1 MRVFDAGRLVDGQR
15 GDAIEDARLVV
26 DEAEGSVA
34 AVGPRADVDAP
45 ADADRESLP
54 DATVVPG
61 FVDAHVHLQGARS
74 MDIED
79 WLATPD
85 AEAAARATTDLRR
98 LADAGF
104 TAVRD
109 LGSSVGLGLRSA
121 VRDGEV
127 SGPRVFTS
135 GRAVSQT
142 AGHGDV
148 HGVSYERV
156 ADGTPLSTLADG
168 EAECRTEAR
177 KRLREGVDCL
187 KIMTTGGV
195 LSQRDTPDV
204 RQFTDAEISA
214 MTEEAERVGV
224 DVAAHAQGAAGIVAA
239 LRNGVDTIE
248 HGFHLDSE
256 GLALLAERDATFVPT
271 LAIMHRI
278 TERGDDHGVPEWGL
292 EKSRAARE
300 AHLDA
305 VERAYEAG
313 VPIAAGTDFMGPALV
328 PHGENALEM
337 ELFVDEVGMTEPD
350 ALRAG
355 TRVAARTL
363 PRDDVGTLEPGKRA
377 DFAVLAGNP
386 LADISAVRRVER
398 TYVGGERVDS
408 GRGDDGSG
416 SGAYS

>member
-1 MRVFDAGRLVDGQR
+1 MRVFDAGRLVDGR
-15 GDAIEDARLVV
+15 RDEAIEDARLVV
-26 DEAEGSVA
+26 DDEDGSVA
-34 AVGPRADVDAP
+34 AVGPREAVDAP
-45 ADADRESLP
+45 ADADRVSLP

-74 MDIED
+74 MNIED

-85 AEAAARATTDLRR
+85 SAAAARATTDLRR
-98 LADAGF
+98 LVDAGF

-109 LGSSVGLGLRSA
+109 LGSSVGLGLRAAREDS
-121 VRDGEV
+121 EV
-127 SGPRVFTS
+127 PGPRVFTS
-135 GRAVSQT
+135 GRAISQT

-148 HGVSYERV
+148 HGAAYERV
-156 ADGTPLSTLADG
+156 TDGTPLSTLADG

-177 KRLREGVDCL
+177 KRLRDGVDCL

-204 RQFTDAEISA
+204 RQFTDDEIAA
-214 MTEEAERVGV
+214 MTTEAARVGV
-224 DVAAHAQGAAGIVAA
+224 QVAAHAQGAAGIEAA

-248 HGFHLDSE
+248 HGFHLDE
-256 GLALLAERDATFVPT
+256 AGLELLVERDATFVPT

-278 TERGDDHGVPEWGL
+278 TEHGDEHGVPEWGL
-292 EKSRAARE
+292 EKSRSARE

-337 ELFVDEVGMTEPD
+337 ELFVEEIGMTEMD
-350 ALRAG
+350 ALQAG
-355 TRVAARTL
+355 TSVAARTL
-363 PRDDVGTLEPGKRA
+363 SRDDVGTLEAGQRA
-377 DFAVLAGNP
+377 DFAVLSGDP
-386 LADISAVRRVER
+386 LVDISAVREVER
-398 TYVGGERVDS
+398 TYVDGRRVDGS
-408 GRGDDGSG
+408 AGDD
-416 SGAYS
+416 YS